1 MEKSCLF
8 WKMGRSWC
16 RKFEGSGVQNALPL
30 LFGCALY
37 HLWRAF
43 PNNPIIKS
51 NWKGRKARSFGI
63 LSRLRAFLLPFLRT
77 HNIVENMLRT
87 LTIPLPIFSKGIFSS
102 CWQKFGEGRTWKTSF
117 LLLFSKSLQMKKDAQ
132 IPALCILF
140 CLILDKLFFRIC
152 RPLLSDLSCWSA
164 VFRLYLRILRLVAF
178 LYHEIQCSGWL

>member
-1 MEKSCLF
+1 MKRIVVHKIA
-8 WKMGRSWC
+8 WR
-16 RKFEGSGVQNALPL
+16 LPQ
-30 LFGCALY
+30 
-37 HLWRAF
+37 